1 MNRPLAIAALMGSG
15 LALSACGGSGGSGDA
30 AAPSAESLLAQLP
43 APYNTANINNG
54 RTVFVQCTAC
64 HTATKGGANMVG
76 PNLYGVF
83 GLKAGTQPASFA
95 FSDPL
100 KASGITWDAASLD
113 RWVADPMAMV
123 PGTKMAFIGVKDP
136 KDRVD
141 LVGYLKV
148 VTSGGP
154 Q

>member
-1 MNRPLAIAALMGSG
+1 MTRITTFAVLAAGV
-15 LALSACGGSGGSGDA
+15 ALSACGGPSGGGGRGS
-30 AAPSAESLLAQLP
+30 APSAEKLLAELP
-43 APYNTANINNG
+43 APYNTADVNNG

-64 HTATKGGANMVG
+64 HTAVKGGANMVG

-83 GLKAGTQPASFA
+83 GLKAGTQPETFA
-95 FSDPL
+95 FSDAL
-100 KASGITWDAASLD
+100 KASNITWDAAALD
-113 RWVADPMAMV
+113 RWVEDPMAMV
-123 PGTKMAFIGVKDP
+123 PGTKMVFVGVKNP
-136 KDRVD
+136 KDRID